1 MARVEQMNNGVQQ
14 QMNGRRWRS
23 ISFLQ
28 FSAHF
33 LFAATPRQEF
43 ILRQSN
49 QRIPQ
54 IFHSHSSGRGFIRKF
69 QNWEFTRKFIGIIGQ
84 GGEGHINILEKKITM
99 GGRLN
104 RKDSFHW
111 FFFFWRSQY
120 ESGCLILAGAS
131 WLNTIVNIA
140 YMLFCNKN
148 VQHCATI
155 FGFVL
160 LHRERAINDGWPSGQ
175 IDAGWWAVLRNKIN
189 VRPIRPFDWL
199 YNCQNHFW
207 TDRMNCPCKCAH
219 VLKPKCDWSL
229 NRS

>member
-1 MARVEQMNNGVQQ
+1 MSNVLEQKI
-14 QMNGRRWRS
+14 NGRRRRS
-23 ISFLQ
+23 ISVFFTVCRLL
-28 FSAHF
+28 AGIYPETI
-33 LFAATPRQEF
+33 LDNLINEF
-43 ILRQSN
+43 PEYFNHLPHRPS
-49 QRIPQ
+49 RG
-54 IFHSHSSGRGFIRKF
+54 HGFIRKF

-84 GGEGHINILEKKITM
+84 GGKEKVTSIFWRKKSPWEEDWIEKIPFIDVF
-99 GGRLN
+99 L
-104 RKDSFHW
+104 
-111 FFFFWRSQY
+111 WRSQY

-160 LHRERAINDGWPSGQ
+160 LHWERAINDGWPSGQ

-207 TDRMNCPCKCAH
+207 SDRMNRPCKCAH
-219 VLKPKCDWSL
+219 GVKPKCDWSL

>member
-1 MARVEQMNNGVQQ
+1 MNNEQFIEQ
-14 QMNGRRWRS
+14 CGRWTENVEGQFPF
-23 ISFLQ
+23 SF
-28 FSAHF
+28 SS
-33 LFAATPRQEF
+33 LFAAPRPGNLSLDNLINEF
-43 ILRQSN
+43 
-49 QRIPQ
+49 PKY
-54 IFHSHSSGRGFIRKF
+54 FTHPTEPSSGRGFIRKF

-84 GGEGHINILEKKITM
+84 GGKEKVTSIFWRKKSPWEEDWIEKIPFI
-99 GGRLN
+99 
-104 RKDSFHW
+104 DV
-111 FFFFWRSQY
+111 FFWRSQY

-131 WLNTIVNIA
+131 WLNTIVNTA

-207 TDRMNCPCKCAH
+207 TDRMNRPCKCAH
-219 VLKPKCDWSL
+219 VVKPKCDWSL
-229 NRS
+229 KRS

>member
-1 MARVEQMNNGVQQ
+1 MECSS
-14 QMNGRRWRS
+14 RWTEDAEGQFPFF
-23 ISFLQ
+23 SFQRIFCLP
-28 FSAHF
+28 
-33 LFAATPRQEF
+33 LPRQEF

-84 GGEGHINILEKKITM
+84 GGKEKVTSIFWRKKSPWEEDWIEKIPFI
-99 GGRLN
+99 
-104 RKDSFHW
+104 D
-111 FFFFWRSQY
+111 FFFTRSQY
-120 ESGCLILAGAS
+120 ERGCLILTGAS
-131 WLNTIVNIA
+131 WLNTIVNTA

-160 LHRERAINDGWPSGQ
+160 LHWERAINDGWPSGQ

-207 TDRMNCPCKCAH
+207 TDRMNRPCKCAH
-219 VLKPKCDWSL
+219 VVKPKCDWSL
-229 NRS
+229 KRS

>member
-1 MARVEQMNNGVQQ
+1 MSNVLEQKI
-14 QMNGRRWRS
+14 NGRRRRS
-23 ISFLQ
+23 ISVFFTVCRLL
-28 FSAHF
+28 AGIYPETI
-33 LFAATPRQEF
+33 LDNLINEF
-43 ILRQSN
+43 PEYFNHLPHRPS
-49 QRIPQ
+49 RG
-54 IFHSHSSGRGFIRKF
+54 HGFIRKF

-84 GGEGHINILEKKITM
+84 GGKEKVTSIFWRKKSPWEEDWIEKIPFIDVF
-99 GGRLN
+99 L
-104 RKDSFHW
+104 
-111 FFFFWRSQY
+111 WRSQY

-160 LHRERAINDGWPSGQ
+160 LHREINDGWPSGQ

-207 TDRMNCPCKCAH
+207 SDRMNRPCKCAH
-219 VLKPKCDWSL
+219 GVKPKCDWSL